1 MSQGNRTLPGCGPAP
16 PRPAALSPDR
26 RGGEAAPASFR
37 REGGD
42 PGRLLS
48 VSAAGWREPWGLRGV
63 HSGFGRGRGKTN
75 GTQGS
80 GVWLGLE
87 NKDRGRGCCCCCA
100 RRHSS
105 AIPAFLRARLLISIQ
120 REPQSRSW
128 GGSGG
133 QALRATMV
141 YPYRS
146 TEFILTACDLQLVI
160 DLGRSLVK
168 LTF

>member
-1 MSQGNRTLPGCGPAP
+1 MSCDEVQEWFRHVLQKGGNFVHMGYK
-16 PRPAALSPDR
+16 SDR
-26 RGGEAAPASFR
+26 
-37 REGGD
+37 
-42 PGRLLS
+42 
-48 VSAAGWREPWGLRGV
+48 
-63 HSGFGRGRGKTN
+63 
-75 GTQGS
+75 S

-100 RRHSS
+100 RRDSS

-120 REPQSRSW
+120 RESQGTSW

-141 YPYRS
+141 YPYMS